1 MSALALAMPF
11 IDPKYDTTKKISVFI
26 RRNGK
31 SFDQH
36 YNAYD
41 GCGNLLFTTS
51 RKCLTLSNRQILIDK
66 QKDRN
71 ISIGQSRIKRGD
83 LLQDTY
89 YVGTMDELKR
99 FKLTRHRSCSS
110 SKINIEILSNF
121 SGKEVSIGKVLGNCK
136 TMLYAIVINHLAVAS
151 ISPFCNSCSESND
164 IRYRVVIEEGVDSAF
179 VMLIVM
185 AVEQLMICRK
195 TPNLKEKFISLD

>member
-1 MSALALAMPF
+1 MSALVLAMPF
-11 IDPKYDTTKKISVFI
+11 IDPKYDTTKKISLFI

-36 YNAYD
+36 YNTND
-41 GCGNLLFTTS
+41 GCGNLLYTTF

-83 LLQDTY
+83 LLQDTH

-99 FKLTRHRSCSS
+99 FKLTRHRSQVLKS
-110 SKINIEILSNF
+110 IL
-121 SGKEVSIGKVLGNCK
+121 KYYL
-136 TMLYAIVINHLAVAS
+136 TLVA
-151 ISPFCNSCSESND
+151 
-164 IRYRVVIEEGVDSAF
+164 
-179 VMLIVM
+179 
-185 AVEQLMICRK
+185 K
-195 TPNLKEKFISLD
+195 K